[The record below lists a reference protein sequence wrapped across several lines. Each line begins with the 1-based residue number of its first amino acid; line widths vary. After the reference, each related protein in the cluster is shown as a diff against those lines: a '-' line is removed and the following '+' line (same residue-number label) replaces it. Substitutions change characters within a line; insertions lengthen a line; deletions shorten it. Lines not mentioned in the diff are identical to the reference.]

1 MELFKHVYVKKSDI
15 PRESISKKLKFKK
28 INEIIELLKYSK
40 KLEIV

>member
-15 PRESISKKLKFKK
+15 SRESISKKLKFKK